1 MLNTVLA
8 VDIGTSSLKAGLI
21 TANGED
27 VFVCRQKYSSADS
40 LYIASKWFHYLEA
53 AMNKI
58 NAAIEKISTPVE
70 IIAISI
76 SGNGPTLVSEKGLTY
91 RWNDEVSASVMDKL
105 SENGKKSLFIPRIL
119 SFKEKFPEEYNESKY
134 LFSGPEYLIYQLIGK
149 AITILPEERY
159 KTAYWTDEALVENGI
174 KKEKMPPYMTVGQ
187 KYGKLTEE
195 AAAALTL
202 EPGLPVY
209 GAGPDFIAA
218 LIGTGTTK
226 VGVLCDRSGSS
237 EGINFCI
244 DKPIFAEGI
253 RTLPSV
259 VPGLW
264 NISVLIPQSSKY
276 PEDERLEKVAE
287 AINYLKKISK
297 ENNIDFPDS
306 MRVTGGQTSNKFF
319 LQKKANKV
327 GLRLII
333 SKCKHAELLGD
344 ARVVWQTNETI

>member
-21 TANGED
+21 AANGED

-40 LYIASKWFHYLEA
+40 RYIGSKWFHYLEA
-53 AMNKI
+53 AMRKI
-58 NAAIEKISTPVE
+58 NDAVDQLSTPIE

-76 SGNGPTLVSEKGLTY
+76 SGNGPTLVSDTGLTLK
-91 RWNDEVSASVMDKL
+91 WNEEINPAVQNKL
-105 SENGKKSLFIPRIL
+105 TEEGKKSLFIPRIL
-119 SFKEKFPEEYNESKY
+119 TFKENFPEEYKKSKY
-134 LFSGPEYLIYQLIGK
+134 IFSGPEYLVYQLIGK

-159 KTAYWTDEALVENGI
+159 KTAYWTDETLVQNGI
-174 KKEKMPPYMTVGQ
+174 EVEKMPPFMTVGQ

-218 LIGTGTTK
+218 LIGTGTIK
-226 VGVLCDRSGSS
+226 PGILCDRSGSS
-237 EGINFCI
+237 EGLNFCV

-264 NISVLIPQSSKY
+264 NISVLIPQSSKL
-276 PEDERLEKVAE
+276 PEEERLEKVAE
-287 AINYLKKISK
+287 AINYLKKLCK
-297 ENNIDFPDS
+297 ENNIEFPDS
-306 MRVTGGQTSNKFF
+306 MKVTGGQTANKFF

-327 GLRLII
+327 GLRLAI
-333 SKCKHAELLGD
+333 SKCKHSELLGD
-344 ARVVWQTNETI
+344 AKVVWQTNESI